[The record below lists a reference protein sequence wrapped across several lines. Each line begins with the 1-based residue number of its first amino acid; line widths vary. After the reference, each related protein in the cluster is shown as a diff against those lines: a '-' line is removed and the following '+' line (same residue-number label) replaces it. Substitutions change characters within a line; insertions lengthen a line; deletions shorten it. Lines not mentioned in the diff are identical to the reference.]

1 MSNQGCLR
9 SRLRRIDGV
18 GGAKLTASF
27 LHVSVLQCLSLQF
40 QCLLECAFFSCW
52 GIFGLVCLERRSRML
67 LKCCRLCWMQTGG
80 GLYSQ
85 SHGPAV
91 MLSALWWIGW
101 LLSLSLSLWVL
112 LPLLVSHPHRSY
124 LSLFVSFFLTW
135 SLKWR
140 LSTVKL
146 SLFHTHT
153 DMNMSLGVL
162 VWAKS
167 SPRGTASGVFFLR
180 LTCGARWG
188 EKTKPAGWNS
198 GPMH

>member
-40 QCLLECAFFSCW
+40 QCLLECAFFYCW

-67 LKCCRLCWMQTGG
+67 LKCCRLCWMQTGE
-80 GLYSQ
+80 GLLSQ

-101 LLSLSLSLWVL
+101 LLSLSLSLSFATSTCFS
-112 LPLLVSHPHRSY
+112 PSP
-124 LSLFVSFFLTW
+124 FVSVSLCFLLSHLITEVEAFYSETV
-135 SLKWR
+135 SL
-140 LSTVKL
+140 S
-146 SLFHTHT
+146 HTHRYEYVVGCP
-153 DMNMSLGVL
+153 SLSKV
-162 VWAKS
+162 
-167 SPRGTASGVFFLR
+167 
-180 LTCGARWG
+180 
-188 EKTKPAGWNS
+188 
-198 GPMH
+198 